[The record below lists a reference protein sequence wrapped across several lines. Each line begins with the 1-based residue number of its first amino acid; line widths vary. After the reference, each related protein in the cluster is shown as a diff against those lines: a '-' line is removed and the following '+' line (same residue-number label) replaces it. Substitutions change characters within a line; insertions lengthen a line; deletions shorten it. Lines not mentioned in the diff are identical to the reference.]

1 MTITGLFP
9 NSQKTPGSIPLPKPE
24 AVSAMEE
31 YQNRVLE
38 ARRVNDSKMEAFYL
52 ILLGCL
58 HQMRSE
64 PDMAYERF
72 TDALKADAS
81 NPDVHMFLGHYYQS
95 HLKESARAETEFK
108 EAIRLA
114 IPGGVM
120 VHKAYNCLGLLYL
133 EDGNPDRA
141 GEMLQ
146 LSCLVYN
153 GKFGFDLSLAKA
165 LLEANE
171 ALDSVL
177 AFLNIIRDKEPDNL
191 KAKCLLED
199 AWSKKGAS
207 DDSPNKSTLLR
218 GEQETLVKY
227 YGSNSQVRLTAVKEI
242 VMG

>member
-1 MTITGLFP
+1 MTITGLFNP
-9 NSQKTPGSIPLPKPE
+9 QKPQAKVELPKPE

-38 ARRVNDSKMEAFYL
+38 ARRANDGKMEAFYL

-64 PDMAYERF
+64 PDMAFERF
-72 TDALKADAS
+72 TEALKADAN
-81 NPDVHMFLGHYYQS
+81 NPDVHMFLGHYYYSQ
-95 HLKESARAETEFK
+95 LNDSARAKTEFNQ
-108 EAIRLA
+108 AIRLA

-120 VHKAYNCLGLLYL
+120 VHKAYNCLGLVYL
-133 EDGNPDRA
+133 EEGNPDKA

-146 LSCLVYN
+146 LSCLAYH

-165 LLEANE
+165 LLEANG
-171 ALDSVL
+171 ALDAVL

-191 KAKCLLED
+191 NAKGLLED
-199 AWSKKGAS
+199 AWRRKGIS
-207 DDSPNKSTLLR
+207 GDTQDKSALLR

-227 YGSNSQVRLTAVKEI
+227 YSANSQLRLSAVKEI
-242 VMG
+242 VVG